1 MFPAKGSWE
10 IKALP
15 LAGTHLLSDLLG
27 LLLPVSKLPQNP
39 TASGYLLAEPAL
51 LGIFSSQPVDEDMN
65 GLYEYLEVTAAVDVT
80 GEVSLSLSARLEG
93 GDGQFIDQAS
103 ARQDF
108 TSTGRQTMLLR
119 FSGEMTRN
127 SRIN

>member
-1 MFPAKGSWE
+1 
-10 IKALP
+10 
-15 LAGTHLLSDLLG
+15 
-27 LLLPVSKLPQNP
+27 
-39 TASGYLLAEPAL
+39 
-51 LGIFSSQPVDEDMN
+51 MN

-119 FSGEMTRN
+119 FSGEMIRN